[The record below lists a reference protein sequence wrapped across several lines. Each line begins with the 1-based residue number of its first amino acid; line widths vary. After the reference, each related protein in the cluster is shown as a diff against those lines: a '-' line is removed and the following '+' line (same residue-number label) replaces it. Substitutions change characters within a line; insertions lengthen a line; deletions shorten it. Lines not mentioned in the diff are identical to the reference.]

1 MAVSP
6 ESSDVFMREV
16 DEALRQDELRTLWQ
30 RYGRAAIV
38 GLVVL
43 LLGIA
48 GFLYWQHR
56 QQVTAE
62 ATGEQLDAA
71 LDALSQSRPA
81 EAEAPLAEIAKSSS
95 DGYRAMGK
103 FTQADVLLQKNDLP
117 GAAALFKSIADDGS
131 LPQPFR
137 DLALIRQTSAEYDTL
152 TPQQVIDRLGGFA
165 NPGNAFL
172 GSAGEM
178 VAVAHLRLKQN
189 DQAGRLFAA
198 LAKEPTVPAS
208 IRERAVQMAGALG
221 IDAVQIKQ
229 NDNSSESGAQ

>member
-38 GLVVL
+38 GLIVV

-48 GFLYWQHR
+48 GFLYWQHH
-56 QQVTAE
+56 QQATAE

-81 EAEAPLAEIAKSSS
+81 EAEASLAEIAKSNS
-95 DGYRAMGK
+95 DGYRAMAK
-103 FTQADVLLQKNDLP
+103 FTQGDVLLQKNDLA
-117 GAAALFKSIADDGS
+117 GAAGIFKGIAEDSS

-137 DLALIRQTSAEYDTL
+137 DLALVRQTSAEYDTL
-152 TPQQVIDRLGGFA
+152 TPQQVIDRLGGLA
-165 NPGNAFL
+165 NEGSPYL

-198 LAKEPTVPAS
+198 LAKDPGVPAS
-208 IRERAVQMAGALG
+208 LRERAVQMAGALG
-221 IDAVQIKQ
+221 VDAVQIKG
-229 NDNSSESGAQ
+229 NDNPNG